1 MSNWKGTLQ
10 SCLVSIT
17 AIFDT
22 QISSAILNG
31 HLMLSLHPAV
41 ETLSSSSTCIL
52 QILCVVSNRSCGSFP
67 SDITDIEDHQKTIK
81 QITRE
86 QKLNKCSVQ
95 LYVLIQWWIHSFT
108 YYFNTSPLPILLYI
122 HTRKHKLKK
131 KPASKQFL

>member
-1 MSNWKGTLQ
+1 MIRLNADLDMSNWKGTLQ

-52 QILCVVSNRSCGSFP
+52 QILCVVSNRSCVSFP
-67 SDITDIEDHQKTIK
+67 VTKPTLQIIK
-81 QITRE
+81 KR
-86 QKLNKCSVQ
+86 LNKLLANKNLQVFCSFICVNTMMNSQ
-95 LYVLIQWWIHSFT
+95 FYISFQHIT
-108 YYFNTSPLPILLYI
+108 IAYSIIYS
-122 HTRKHKLKK
+122 HTKT
-131 KPASKQFL
+131 